1 MTSRSR
7 ARTLV
12 RNLLLASLVL
22 AVAVTGLEG
31 LSSFASL
38 ARGFRALRPPPANFR
53 QATYDSLIGWVGIPN
68 LAIAD
73 NYGPGLSLTTNA
85 EGMRIHRP
93 VSRALEPGER
103 RIVCSGDS
111 FTFGSGVGDRE
122 TFCAG
127 LERELPGV
135 RTLNLAQRGYGND
148 QAYLRYRRDAGAYP
162 HQLHL
167 FAFIWN
173 DFERMA
179 LRSFTG
185 YPKPVLALRDGSL
198 VTDNVPVPEWK
209 GWSRWAAAPALLA
222 RLRLMQV
229 IRERVNPT
237 DSAKMARVDAQ
248 VLPAVEA
255 MFRDLA
261 RLARERGSELVLV
274 YLPAPPDLAPGAWD
288 VRRRKLADLSRTS
301 GVTLIDLTDEIRR
314 LPADTLDWMFIT
326 EHALPVDGASG
337 HYTAMGHDWVAAQLA
352 GHFRA
357 LPEVR
362 TALGLGT
369 AAQVASGAAR

>member
-1 MTSRSR
+1 MASRR
-7 ARTLV
+7 RPLTIV
-12 RNLLLASLVL
+12 RNVLLAAVLLVL
-22 AVAVTGLEG
+22 ALAGLEG
-31 LSSFASL
+31 LSSFVGL
-38 ARGFRALRPPPANFR
+38 VRGYRALRPPPANFR

-93 VSRALEPGER
+93 VTAALAPDER
-103 RIVCSGDS
+103 RVICSGDS

-122 TFCAG
+122 TFCAA

-135 RTLNLAQRGYGND
+135 RTLNMAQRGYGND
-148 QAYLRYRRDAGAYP
+148 QAYLRYRRDAGAYR

-179 LRSFTG
+179 LTSFTG
-185 YPKPVLALRDGSL
+185 YPKPVLALRDGAI
-198 VTDNVPVPEWK
+198 VTGNVPVPEWK
-209 GWSRWAAAPALLA
+209 GWTRRAAAPGLLS
-222 RLRLMQV
+222 RLRLMQL

-237 DSAKMARVDAQ
+237 DSAKMGRVDAQ
-248 VLPAVEA
+248 VLPVVEP

-261 RLARERGSELVLV
+261 RLARDRGSELILV
-274 YLPAPPDLAPGAWD
+274 YLPAPPDLQPGAWD
-288 VRRRKLADLSRTS
+288 VRRRKLADIGRRT

-326 EHALPVDGASG
+326 EHALSVDGASG
-337 HYTAMGHDWVAAQLA
+337 HYTARGHDWVAARLA
-352 GHFRA
+352 AHFRD
-357 LPEVR
+357 LPAVWS
-362 TALGLGT
+362 ALGQGT
-369 AAQVASGAAR
+369 PALVAAGDAR

>member
-1 MTSRSR
+1 MPSRFRIR
-7 ARTLV
+7 AAV
-12 RNLLLASLVL
+12 GKVLLALLVT
-22 AVAVTGLEG
+22 AVVLTGLEG
-31 LSSFASL
+31 LSSMAAL

-53 QATYDSLIGWVGIPN
+53 QASYDSLIGWVGIPN

-93 VSRALEPGER
+93 VSRTLAPDER
-103 RIVCSGDS
+103 RVICSGDS

-122 TFCAG
+122 TFCAA

-135 RTLNLAQRGYGND
+135 QTLNLAQRGYGND
-148 QAYLRYRRDAGAYP
+148 QAYLRYRRDAAAYP

-185 YPKPVLALRDGSL
+185 YPKPVLALRDGEL
-198 VTDNVPVPEWK
+198 VAENVPVPEWK
-209 GWSRWAAAPALLA
+209 GWSRWAAAPALLS

-248 VLPAVEA
+248 VLPAVDA

-288 VRRRKLADLSRTS
+288 PRRRKLAELSRTT

-314 LPADTLDWMFIT
+314 VPADSLDWMFIT

-337 HYTAMGHDWVAAQLA
+337 HYTAMGHDWVARKLA
-352 GHFRA
+352 AHLNA
-357 LPEVR
+357 LPTVR
-362 TALGLGT
+362 TALGQGIPE
-369 AAQVASGAAR
+369 QVAVGAAP